1 MQEVLEFIPVPMSS
15 NIGVMKP
22 FFSTAERNLILLIGK
37 EQFDELVLEYNKTTQ
52 GEEFKEAIE
61 HAQRMIVN
69 QGYFFAVPVLSVNIS
84 SAGILINSN
93 ENTKQAFPW
102 QVEKVEKSLLEL
114 SFTAIEDL
122 LEYLES
128 DESTFAKY
136 IASEPY
142 KSQQRF
148 FIKTALEF
156 SRHFDIANSRY
167 LYSTIAYIMK
177 RVEDQELELAFNA
190 PFVEFMRENESDP
203 EIKHLLTRF
212 INPGIALITAA
223 KALRERI
230 IVTRNGIATI
240 NLSGN
245 YNAIKKN
252 FPQDKQKTIQFS

>member
-1 MQEVLEFIPVPMSS
+1 
-15 NIGVMKP
+15 
-22 FFSTAERNLILLIGK
+22 
-37 EQFDELVLEYNKTTQ
+37 
-52 GEEFKEAIE
+52 
-61 HAQRMIVN
+61 MIVN

-128 DESTFAKY
+128 DETTFAKY

-203 EIKHLLTRF
+203 KIKHLLTRF

-252 FPQDKQKTIQFS
+252 FPQDKQETDTAYDQLMESGLKYFQDGLAYILENANDYPDFTENVSNRKRYNLVNSQEKGIWMN